1 MREDNESQEVK
12 HKKGRLKNMMQN
24 WRMSL
29 NNTTTTTNEYD
40 QDDQRMTTTTNKHM
54 TKTKQNG
61 SRGPTG

>member
-29 NNTTTTTNEYD
+29 NNTTNE
-40 QDDQRMTTTTNKHM
+40 
-54 TKTKQNG
+54 
-61 SRGPTG
+61 